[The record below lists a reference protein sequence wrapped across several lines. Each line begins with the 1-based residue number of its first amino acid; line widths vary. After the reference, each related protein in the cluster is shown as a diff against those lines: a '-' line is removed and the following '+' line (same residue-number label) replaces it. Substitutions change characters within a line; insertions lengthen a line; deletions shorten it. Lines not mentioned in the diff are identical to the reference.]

1 MTRINIEAF
10 DEEEL
15 LDLHARI
22 VERLAALHR
31 KRTAQ
36 ALAIRY
42 QPGMQV
48 MFDAPGLGVVSATV
62 VRPNQ
67 KTVTVRTE
75 TGRLW
80 RVAPDDLLAM
90 EDAVKILV
98 EKEMPFLALSQ
109 EDYEAWIRAN
119 VLDVDDE
126 AG

>member
-1 MTRINIEAF
+1 MTRINIEAL

-15 LDLHARI
+15 LGLHARI

-36 ALAIRY
+36 ALALRY
-42 QPGMQV
+42 QAGMQV
-48 MFDAPGLGVVSATV
+48 MFYASEFGWPNSTAVILTQISA
-62 VRPNQ
+62 
-67 KTVTVRTE
+67 TVRTE

>member
-1 MTRINIEAF
+1 FPVGPAP
-10 DEEEL
+10 
-15 LDLHARI
+15 
-22 VERLAALHR
+22 
-31 KRTAQ
+31 Q
-36 ALAIRY
+36 ADGAGSGDTVSGI
-42 QPGMQV
+42 QV

-98 EKEMPFLALSQ
+98 EEEMPFLALSQ

-126 AG
+126 AGCP